1 MGFLKKK
8 KMLFILGIFGLLSL
22 VIFWVEHFAKT
33 NYEIMRNDYGEGSKT
48 EEYELTVG
56 EEIIEEDFQI
66 EVKERQ
72 YTKEEIQ
79 DLFEKASAE
88 LDEIVLG
95 ENESFDHVDKDL
107 NLVTEL
113 PGYPFQLRWE
123 LDSYGVMNLEGEIQE
138 DNLVDTGT
146 LLGVKAILSYG
157 EQKIEYVRFAMV
169 YPLVRK
175 GTDKL
180 RYDIQKAITEL
191 ETETR
196 EDASFVLPKEVDG
209 KKLQWDKKAE
219 SRWIY
224 VLLLGPALVAFLVY
238 REQEE
243 IRKAKQRRKESLLRE
258 YPGMISKLTML
269 IGTNGTVKSAWEK
282 IVQNYESQK
291 EELGELPV
299 YEEMKTTLHEM
310 QGGISEAEAYERFGT
325 RCGMNVYMKFG
336 ALLSQNLRKGGRGI
350 SELLKFE
357 AIQAFE
363 NRKNTAKRLGE
374 EAGTKLMM
382 PMLGMLAVVLIMVI
396 VPAFLTMQI

>member
-8 KMLFILGIFGLLSL
+8 KVILILVLFGMLSL
-22 VIFWVEHFAKT
+22 IMFLVERFAKT
-33 NYEIMRNDYGEGSKT
+33 DYEIIRNDYGQGSKT

-56 EEIIEEDFQI
+56 EEIQEESFQI

-79 DLFEKASAE
+79 DLFEQASAE

-107 NLVTEL
+107 KLVTEL
-113 PGYPFQLRWE
+113 PGYPLQIRWE
-123 LDSYGVMNLEGEIQE
+123 LDSYGIMNLEGEIQE
-138 DNLVDTGT
+138 DSLAETGT

-157 EQKIEYVRFAMV
+157 EEKIEYVRFAMV

-180 RYDIQKAITEL
+180 RYDIQKAIAEL
-191 ETETR
+191 ESETR

-209 KKLQWDKKAE
+209 KKLQWGKKTE
-219 SRWIY
+219 SRWLY
-224 VLLLGPALVAFLVY
+224 TLLLGPVLAVFLVY

-243 IRKAKQRRKESLLRE
+243 VRKGKQRRKAILLRE
-258 YPGMISKLTML
+258 YPGMISRLTML

-291 EELGELPV
+291 EELGESPV
-299 YEEMKTTLHEM
+299 YEEMKTTMHEM
-310 QGGISEAEAYERFGT
+310 QGGIAEAEAYERFGT
-325 RCGMNVYMKFG
+325 RCGINAYMKFG
-336 ALLSQNLRKGGRGI
+336 TLLSQNLRKGGRGI
-350 SELLKFE
+350 SELLKIE

-382 PMLGMLAVVLIMVI
+382 PMLGMLAVVLVMVI